1 MSKLAFKNLIKQLGK
16 SQMERV
22 DMSNAYAKLNALVF
36 LIFSSVCFSVLAQ
49 SEQEGQPEPA
59 PWYAVEAVAGVM
71 TTGECIE
78 TMSAVQ
84 VLEAV
89 KFGLANIVSEKKVG
103 GKVTQLTFQYQGQ
116 RGTIYREKAAC
127 EVVARAAHKKKNTT
141 PDKYK

>member
-1 MSKLAFKNLIKQLGK
+1 MHSSNWKSKVVGFCL
-16 SQMERV
+16 
-22 DMSNAYAKLNALVF
+22 LVF
-36 LIFSSVCFSVLAQ
+36 VSFSVAAQ
-49 SEQEGQPEPA
+49 NESEGEPGPA

-89 KFGLANIVSEKKVG
+89 KFGLASIVSEKKVG
-103 GKVTQLTFQYQGQ
+103 GKVTQLTFSYQGQ
-116 RGTIYREKAAC
+116 RGTIYREKAVC
-127 EVVARAAHKKKNTT
+127 EVAARAAHKKKNAI

>member
-1 MSKLAFKNLIKQLGK
+1 MQNKNWKLKILCA
-16 SQMERV
+16 V
-22 DMSNAYAKLNALVF
+22 VF
-36 LIFSSVCFSVLAQ
+36 ASVNFSVAAQ
-49 SEQEGQPEPA
+49 SEEGEPEPA

-89 KFGLANIVSEKKVG
+89 KFGLASIVSEKKVG
-103 GKVTQLTFQYQGQ
+103 GKVTQLTFSYQGQ
-116 RGTIYREKAAC
+116 RGTIYREKAVC
-127 EVVARAAHKKKNTT
+127 EVAARAAHKKKNAI

>member
-1 MSKLAFKNLIKQLGK
+1 MFDMQNKNWKLKLLGA
-16 SQMERV
+16 V
-22 DMSNAYAKLNALVF
+22 VF
-36 LIFSSVCFSVLAQ
+36 VGVNFSVAAQ

>member
-1 MSKLAFKNLIKQLGK
+1 MQNRNHTLKILSACLLA
-16 SQMERV
+16 
-22 DMSNAYAKLNALVF
+22 
-36 LIFSSVCFSVLAQ
+36 SVNFSVAAQ
-49 SEQEGQPEPA
+49 SEEGEPVPA

-89 KFGLANIVSEKKVG
+89 KFGLARITSEKKVG

-116 RGTIYREKAAC
+116 RGTIYREKATC

>member
-1 MSKLAFKNLIKQLGK
+1 MFDMQNRNYRLKILSTCLLA
-16 SQMERV
+16 
-22 DMSNAYAKLNALVF
+22 
-36 LIFSSVCFSVLAQ
+36 SVNFSVAAQ
-49 SEQEGQPEPA
+49 SEEGEPEPA
-59 PWYAVEAVAGVM
+59 PWYAVEAVAGLM

-89 KFGLANIVSEKKVG
+89 KFGLARITSEKKVG
-103 GKVTQLTFQYQGQ
+103 GKVTQLTFSYQGQ

>member
-1 MSKLAFKNLIKQLGK
+1 MQNRNWKLKILGA
-16 SQMERV
+16 V
-22 DMSNAYAKLNALVF
+22 VF
-36 LIFSSVCFSVLAQ
+36 VGVNFSVAAQ
-49 SEQEGQPEPA
+49 SEQEEQPEPA
-59 PWYAVEAVAGVM
+59 PWYAVEAVAGVI

-78 TMSAVQ
+78 TLSAVQ

-89 KFGLANIVSEKKVG
+89 KFGLARITSEKKVG

>member
-1 MSKLAFKNLIKQLGK
+1 MQNRNWKLKILGA
-16 SQMERV
+16 V
-22 DMSNAYAKLNALVF
+22 VF
-36 LIFSSVCFSVLAQ
+36 VGVNFSVAAQ
-49 SEQEGQPEPA
+49 SEQEEQPEPA
-59 PWYAVEAVAGVM
+59 PWYAVEAVAGVI

-89 KFGLANIVSEKKVG
+89 KFGLARITSEKKVG

-141 PDKYK
+141 PDRYK

>member
-1 MSKLAFKNLIKQLGK
+1 MQNRNWKLKILG
-16 SQMERV
+16 V
-22 DMSNAYAKLNALVF
+22 VVF
-36 LIFSSVCFSVLAQ
+36 VGVNFSVAAQ
-49 SEQEGQPEPA
+49 SEQEEQPEPA

-89 KFGLANIVSEKKVG
+89 KFGLARITSEKKVG

>member
-1 MSKLAFKNLIKQLGK
+1 MRKAGLKNLIKNEVNQNWELDV
-16 SQMERV
+16 ST
-22 DMSNAYAKLNALVF
+22 AHAKLEALILLVC
-36 LIFSSVCFSVLAQ
+36 SSVCFSVLAQ
-49 SEQEGQPEPA
+49 SAQEGSPEPV
-59 PWYAVEAVAGVM
+59 PWYAIEAVAGVM

-89 KFGLANIVSEKKVG
+89 KFGLARITSEKKVG

-116 RGTIYREKAAC
+116 SGTIYREKAAC
-127 EVVARAAHKKKNTT
+127 EAVARATHKKKNTT

>member
-1 MSKLAFKNLIKQLGK
+1 MQNRNWKLKILGA
-16 SQMERV
+16 V
-22 DMSNAYAKLNALVF
+22 VF
-36 LIFSSVCFSVLAQ
+36 VGVNFSVAAQ

-89 KFGLANIVSEKKVG
+89 KFGLARITSEKKVG